1 MLYIRKRA
9 LAALA
14 SAAWSGPAG
23 GAENLGY
30 MSLQHYNWVL
40 FLARL
45 GSAGGSV
52 GAVAAADAA
61 DAAAAAAVAAAGAA
75 LAPTSPSSANSSRR
89 TWPSSVSSPYVRH
102 NLRCHQPLHL

>member
-61 DAAAAAAVAAAGAA
+61 DAADAAAAAVVATCAHLTELGEQLAAHMAKFGVLAIMCATILAA
-75 LAPTSPSSANSSRR
+75 ISFST
-89 TWPSSVSSPYVRH
+89 Y
-102 NLRCHQPLHL
+102 